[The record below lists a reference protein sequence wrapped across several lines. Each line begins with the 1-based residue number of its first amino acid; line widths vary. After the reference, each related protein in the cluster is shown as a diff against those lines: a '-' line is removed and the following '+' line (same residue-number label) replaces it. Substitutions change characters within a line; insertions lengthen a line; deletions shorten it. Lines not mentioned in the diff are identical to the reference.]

1 MTTLFNETIGDVLE
15 KDMKGE
21 MCVGHVWTSS
31 KKDATPLNDLVLE
44 LIVKFKNDG
53 YNGVPNIQYS
63 SAFDTG
69 NNTVIFSAFIT
80 VSKI

>member
-1 MTTLFNETIGDVLE
+1 MTTLFNETIGQKLE
-15 KDMKGE
+15 RDMKGE

-44 LIVKFKNDG
+44 MICRFKNEG
-53 YNGVPNIQYS
+53 YNGIPQIQYS
-63 SAFDTG
+63 SAFDSG

-80 VSKI
+80 VTKI

>member
-1 MTTLFNETIGDVLE
+1 MSILNETIGQKLE
-15 KDMKGE
+15 REMRGE
-21 MCVGHVWTSS
+21 LCAGHVWTSS
-31 KKDATPLNDLVLE
+31 QKGATPLNDLVLE

-63 SAFDTG
+63 SAFDSG